1 MAKPN
6 LVQRGLQNLNT
17 TARAVRTGEG
27 EGKAAKLGKAARKGL
42 KKAKDG
48 MDNLAASLGFG
59 GIQADA
65 YEEEPEEHR
74 RRKAARMIFAEDAP
88 VFVQRDGTDGRDLAT
103 TVPPEF
109 RAQVSAGLAAANTM
123 TAGSTLVD
131 PNVGGSKDG
140 GDW

>member
-59 GIQADA
+59 GIQ
-65 YEEEPEEHR
+65 

-103 TVPPEF
+103 TVAPEF

>member
-6 LVQRGLQNLNT
+6 LVQRGLRNLGQ

-27 EGKAAKLGKAARKGL
+27 DGKAAKLGKAAKKGL
-42 KKAKDG
+42 RKAKAG
-48 MDNLAASLGFG
+48 MDGLAGALGFG

-65 YEEEPEEHR
+65 FEEEPDEHR
-74 RRKAARMIFAEDAP
+74 RRKAAQLIFAEDAP
-88 VFVQRDGTDGRDLAT
+88 VFVQRDGTDGRDLNT
-103 TVPPEF
+103 TVAPEF

-131 PNVGGSKDG
+131 PGGAKDDG
-140 GDW
+140 ADW